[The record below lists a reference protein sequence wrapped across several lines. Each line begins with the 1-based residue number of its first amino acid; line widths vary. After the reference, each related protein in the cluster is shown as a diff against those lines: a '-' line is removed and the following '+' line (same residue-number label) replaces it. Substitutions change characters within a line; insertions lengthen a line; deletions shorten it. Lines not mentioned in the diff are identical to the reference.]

1 MNDLLKH
8 IGIRIQ
14 ESVEEKNWPGVEH
27 WAKELLKYAPQK
39 TLGFKWLARAS
50 LAQGKMDRAA
60 YAYNRV
66 LDFESDNEEAKK
78 FFSEHARTE
87 IKTMDASVSEVP
99 EENVH
104 LLSPEQKSFLGRAE
118 FEAATAYESVSMFSE
133 AADHYQKSFHWYS
146 HPQAA
151 YKAAEMFHKSHKS
164 YEAMKLLRETLNV
177 NPNWIEGHLLAGRIY
192 FELGQL
198 SSAQNEWQTVLKL
211 DAKNIEALAKLRS
224 TWELE
229 HR

>member
-14 ESVEEKNWPGVEH
+14 ESVEEKNWAGVEH

-50 LAQGKMDRAA
+50 LAQGKTERSA

-66 LDFESDNEEAKK
+66 LDFEPENEEAKK

-87 IKTMDASVSEVP
+87 IKTTDATVEASP
-99 EENVH
+99 EENYH
-104 LLSPEQKSFLGRAE
+104 LLTPEQKTFLGRAE
-118 FEAATAYESVSMFSE
+118 FEAAIAYEAVKMFSE
-133 AADHYQKSFHWYS
+133 AGEHYQKSFYWYS

-151 YKAAEMFHKSHKS
+151 YKAAEMLHKAHKS

-177 NPNWIEGHLLAGRIY
+177 NPSWIEGHLLAGTIY

-211 DAKNIEALAKLRS
+211 EPKNNEALAKLRS

>member
-14 ESVEEKNWPGVEH
+14 ESVEEKNWAGVEH
-27 WAKELLKYAPQK
+27 WSKELLKYAPQK

-50 LAQGKMDRAA
+50 LAQGKTDRAA

-66 LDFESDNEEAKK
+66 LDFEPDNEEAKK
-78 FFSEHARTE
+78 FFSEHARNDV
-87 IKTMDASVSEVP
+87 KTIDAQVEVP
-99 EENVH
+99 NEQNAH
-104 LLSPEQKSFLGRAE
+104 LLNPDQKSFLGRAE
-118 FEAATAYESVSMFSE
+118 FEAATAYESVKMYTE
-133 AADHYQKSFHWYS
+133 AGEHYQKSFYWYS

-151 YKAAEMFHKSHKS
+151 YKAAEMLHKGHKS
-164 YEAMKLLRETLNV
+164 YDAMKLLRETLNV
-177 NPNWIEGHLLAGRIY
+177 NPNWIEGHLLAGQIY

-198 SSAQNEWQTVLKL
+198 SSAQNEWQIVLKL
-211 DAKNIEALAKLRS
+211 DPKNSEALTKLRS
-224 TWELE
+224 TWDLE